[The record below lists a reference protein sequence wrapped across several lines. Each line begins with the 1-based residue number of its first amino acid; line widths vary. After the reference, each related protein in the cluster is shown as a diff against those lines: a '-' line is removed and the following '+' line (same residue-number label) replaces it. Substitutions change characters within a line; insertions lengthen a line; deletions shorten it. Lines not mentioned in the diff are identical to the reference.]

1 MRTAGNIQGVVFDLD
16 GVLIHST
23 ATHASAFQEVLS
35 EFGIGDFDYTYYAGW
50 RTPEVI
56 MAEFRR
62 CDLSISPEIIHAAAA
77 RKTLLA
83 RRKLAETNPVDAD
96 CLEVLVNLSQSY
108 RLALASSGSGGSLRS
123 FLELNSCNG
132 FFLSVLTGDDIV
144 SAKPH
149 PEIYRRTFHA
159 LNLGPGDCVV
169 IEDAVA
175 GIEAARCAGGI
186 AIGVTGTCSAEALLT
201 AGAAHVL
208 DSIRSLPNLLLTM

>member
-35 EFGIGDFDYTYYAGW
+35 EFGIGDFDYTHYAGW

-96 CLEVLVNLSQSY
+96 CL
-108 RLALASSGSGGSLRS
+108 GGAREP
-123 FLELNSCNG
+123 FAVVPARFGEFRFG
-132 FFLSVLTGDDIV
+132 RQRAVV
-144 SAKPH
+144 S
-149 PEIYRRTFHA
+149 
-159 LNLGPGDCVV
+159 
-169 IEDAVA
+169 
-175 GIEAARCAGGI
+175 GIE
-186 AIGVTGTCSAEALLT
+186 
-201 AGAAHVL
+201 
-208 DSIRSLPNLLLTM
+208 